1 MKIGTQ
7 IQFPCKKWR
16 ETKKGKNKIKNNLIK
31 IWENNIH
38 PRTGPTCTQKSTSGK
53 SFSRNKTGN
62 TRKIFLYFYFL
73 HFENTFQE
81 LITNLSFMLK
91 SQNNSS
97 TNEYPLKM
105 SFVWKCSHSYFTSR
119 LFDQ

>member
-53 SFSRNKTGN
+53 PR
-62 TRKIFLYFYFL
+62 L
-73 HFENTFQE
+73 FQE
-81 LITNLSFMLK
+81 TRRGIRERYSCIFIFYILK
-91 SQNNSS
+91 I
-97 TNEYPLKM
+97 
-105 SFVWKCSHSYFTSR
+105 HSKS
-119 LFDQ
+119 